1 MERINAAQI
10 TDTLL
15 RAPAWAL
22 IGLTMRDDQMR
33 EAAAAEL
40 AGLIVREIE
49 PAVVVDRNQLILP
62 MSL

>member
-1 MERINAAQI
+1 MERIDAALI

-15 RAPAWAL
+15 KAPAWAL

-40 AGLIVREIE
+40 AGLIVREIA
-49 PAVVVDRNQLILP
+49 PAAVENRDQLILP

>member
-1 MERINAAQI
+1 MERIDPAQI

-15 RAPAWAL
+15 KAPAWAL
-22 IGLTMRDDQMR
+22 IGLTVRDDQMR

-49 PAVVVDRNQLILP
+49 PSVVVDRDQLILP

>member
-1 MERINAAQI
+1 MERIDAALI

-15 RAPAWAL
+15 KAPAWAL

-40 AGLIVREIE
+40 AGFIVREIE
-49 PAVVVDRNQLILP
+49 STSVEDRNQLILP